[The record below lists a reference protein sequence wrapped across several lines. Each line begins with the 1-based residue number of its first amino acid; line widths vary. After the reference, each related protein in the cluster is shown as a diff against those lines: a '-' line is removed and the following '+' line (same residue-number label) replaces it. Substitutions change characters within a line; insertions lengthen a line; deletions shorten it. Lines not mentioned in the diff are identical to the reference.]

1 MYSEG
6 SNFEVVIEKVAIY
19 VVTEVRQGVGVAI
32 GSAAALSKVTI
43 FNGHCITLGLQWREN
58 SVAETRTQ

>member
-43 FNGHCITLGLQWREN
+43 FNGHCI
-58 SVAETRTQ
+58 VF